1 MDPNWRDTLSDE
13 MKGNEALANF
23 EDIGQLAQGFID
35 AKAYQGASIKIPGED
50 AGEEAHTAFRQKLL
64 DKVPTLMSKPNLENQ
79 EQSVDFYRSLGMPE
93 AAEGYEIPK
102 IEMPDGVEY
111 KAEKAEAFRAI
122 AHKYG
127 LTAAQF
133 KGVMGDVM
141 AADVAGAKLDM
152 DGVAT
157 NMNAIKEKFGHAF
170 SDNMGKINTLLTK
183 TGAPVDLIAAVKK
196 GDVGL
201 ETVSW
206 LYQMG
211 KQMGGEGFNF
221 DDTGDPNDLNRGEP
235 KMTPEEALSAIDEIN
250 NNKDHAYWKG
260 TGDEKKR
267 ATKRMIQLMGFAHPT
282 AATEMP
288 RA

>member
-1 MDPNWRDTLSDE
+1 

-23 EDIGQLAQGFID
+23 EDVGALAKGFID

-93 AAEGYEIPK
+93 KSDGYEIPK
-102 IEMPDGVEY
+102 PDMPDGIEI
-111 KAEKAEAFRAI
+111 KSGKAEAFRAI
-122 AHKYG
+122 AHKHG

-141 AADVAGAKLDM
+141 AADIVDAQASLTDT
-152 DGVAT
+152 AA
-157 NMNAIKEKFGHAF
+157 NMTAIKEKFGHAF
-170 SDNMGKINTLLTK
+170 SDNMQKINTLLTK
-183 TGAPVDLIAAVKK
+183 TGAPANLVEEVKN
-196 GDVGL
+196 GSVGSDV
-201 ETVSW
+201 VNW

-221 DDTGDPNDLNRGEP
+221 LDLESDESRRGP
-235 KMTPEEALSAIDEIN
+235 TMTPDEALSAIDEIN
-250 NNKDHAYWKG
+250 NNPDHAYWKG
-260 TGDEKKR
+260 TGEEKKR
-267 ATKRMIQLMGFAHPT
+267 ATDRMVQLMKFAHPS